1 MCGIAGIWERSGRP
15 VDRAALERMSAI
27 LRHRGPDGSGLYI
40 DGELGLANRRLAIV
54 DVSPAG
60 DQPMSLSERGLWLT
74 YNGEIHNYV
83 ELRRE
88 LEGLGAEFRTH
99 TDTEVVLQ
107 AYAAWG
113 LDCFERFN
121 GMWALGL
128 WDARER
134 TLILSRDRFAIKPL
148 CYSIRGGRI
157 CFASEPKAILA
168 AFPEERLPDR
178 DEIDRFLSGSFPDAG
193 ESTFFA
199 NVKSLLPA
207 TTLVVSRDAVHAR
220 RYWSFEPGEESPQP
234 DAEER
239 FRELL
244 RDAVSVRMRSDV
256 PVGACLSGGLDS
268 SAIAALVEPPE
279 DRPMHCF
286 SLLYDG
292 WRDDESRYSR
302 AAAEARPGRFVV
314 HWVRPRST
322 GLVETMRKIVWHHDA
337 PMPIRGRVGQW
348 FVMEEAGR
356 HVKVVLD
363 GQGGDEVLAG
373 YSRFVLPYLA
383 DRIRASPRG
392 VVREVADLAR
402 LESRSRLWFLALA
415 SHRAAR
421 SRSRPHELP
430 YRSRLNNALWHELS
444 REGLPEVLHAEDALS
459 MAFSIESRTPFL
471 DHRLVELCFSL
482 PYSEKIRDGWTKSL
496 LRRSLAGLVPQ
507 EILAR
512 RRKLGFSAPVAL
524 WLRLGANR
532 RDVRAL
538 LLDRRCLD
546 RGILPRRRL
555 ELELDAFE
563 RGPSI
568 YAAHRAGRLWRW
580 ITLELWFQEFLDRR

>member
-15 VDRAALERMSAI
+15 VDQAALERMSGI
-27 LRHRGPDGSGLYI
+27 LRHRGPDGSGLYVEA
-40 DGELGLANRRLAIV
+40 ELGLATRRLAIV
-54 DVSPAG
+54 DPSPAG
-60 DQPMSLSERGLWLT
+60 DQPMSLPERGLRLT

-88 LEGLGAEFRTH
+88 LEALGAEFRTH

-134 TLILSRDRFAIKPL
+134 SLVLSRDRFAIKPL
-148 CYSIRGGRI
+148 CYSVSGGGF

-168 AFPEERLPDR
+168 AFPEERLPNR
-178 DEIDRFLSGSFPDAG
+178 AEIDRFLSGGFPDAG

-199 NVKSLLPA
+199 NVKSLSPA
-207 TTLVVSRDAVHAR
+207 TTLVVSRDGVRAR
-220 RYWSFEPGEESPQP
+220 RYWTFEPGEESPQP

-302 AAAEARPGRFVV
+302 VAAEARPGRFVV
-314 HWVRPRST
+314 HWVRPRSA

-337 PMPIRGRVGQW
+337 PMPIRGRVGPW

-363 GQGGDEVLAG
+363 GQGGDEILAG
-373 YSRFVLPYLA
+373 HSRFLLA
-383 DRIRASPRG
+383 
-392 VVREVADLAR
+392 
-402 LESRSRLWFLALA
+402 
-415 SHRAAR
+415 
-421 SRSRPHELP
+421 
-430 YRSRLNNALWHELS
+430 
-444 REGLPEVLHAEDALS
+444 
-459 MAFSIESRTPFL
+459 
-471 DHRLVELCFSL
+471 
-482 PYSEKIRDGWTKSL
+482 
-496 LRRSLAGLVPQ
+496 
-507 EILAR
+507 
-512 RRKLGFSAPVAL
+512 
-524 WLRLGANR
+524 
-532 RDVRAL
+532 
-538 LLDRRCLD
+538 
-546 RGILPRRRL
+546 
-555 ELELDAFE
+555 
-563 RGPSI
+563 
-568 YAAHRAGRLWRW
+568 
-580 ITLELWFQEFLDRR
+580 